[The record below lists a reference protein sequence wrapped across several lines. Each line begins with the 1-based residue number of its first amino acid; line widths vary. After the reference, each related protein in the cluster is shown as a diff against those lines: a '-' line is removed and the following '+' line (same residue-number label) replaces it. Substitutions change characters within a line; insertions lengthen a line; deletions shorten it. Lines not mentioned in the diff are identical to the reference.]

1 MFPGELGA
9 LVLCFCTL
17 DVLSQLSASRSY
29 QPLTHFCFWIL
40 GSVLYSRFCFRDLLL
55 WFSSNTATH
64 FAETNGSKPGGVQE
78 QSVDVGAY
86 NSVSLILK
94 NTKDPTSL
102 PLVGLSYLILKS
114 FAFFQ
119 GSLIIL

>member
-1 MFPGELGA
+1 MVPSL
-9 LVLCFCTL
+9 
-17 DVLSQLSASRSY
+17 
-29 QPLTHFCFWIL
+29 
-40 GSVLYSRFCFRDLLL
+40 
-55 WFSSNTATH
+55 
-64 FAETNGSKPGGVQE
+64 GGVQE

-114 FAFFQ
+114 EMPLPFFKEV
-119 GSLIIL
+119 G